1 MHSFREVVDAL
12 ERRDGRLRG
21 MVSASWTVTA
31 TACLAFV
38 LALTFTFLGR
48 PLPTWTMP
56 LLAGTGLLA
65 ATVAFL
71 VGAHARR
78 PRSRLLL
85 EVDVRLGLDA
95 RLSTLLEIEEH
106 RGPKA
111 FSERLFRDV
120 VRIAPEWKRALPIP
134 RRLPFLAV
142 VPLAVVALAL
152 ALPLL
157 SPPPARSDALGL
169 RPALSA
175 AIAPTAPDSGGAPEA
190 RNDDEGAASGRA
202 ATGSPAPARSA
213 ASMNQRTLSEILSEL
228 RPALASSSAA
238 WAPGSD
244 AATGSESEDAGTAL
258 HQELERL
265 RSRLEADGAPP
276 SAKEIQTLRDAAA
289 AASPDLAKA
298 VDEAAAASDVEAL
311 RRTISQLLS
320 PSASQGAPTTDATR
334 SDVRSN
340 EEPSD
345 STDATTGLLPSPGTL
360 EDGASSGASA
370 GAKGETSPSAAM
382 PDETPIFDEAG
393 VGDVAPVA
401 APVVLGESGD
411 LSSYIT
417 RGVPVEQASDTAG
430 QAATWTLNPGQV
442 QSLLSAR
449 DLPAGA
455 AEIIRDYFQRI
466 TEETP

>member
-21 MVSASWTVTA
+21 MVSAGWAVAA

-38 LALTFTFLGR
+38 LALTFTFLRR

-65 ATVAFL
+65 ATVTFF

-85 EVDVRLGLDA
+85 EVDIRLGLDA

-106 RGPKA
+106 RGPKV

-120 VRIAPEWKRALPIP
+120 VRIAPEWKRALPVP

-142 VPLAVVALAL
+142 VPLAAVALAL
-152 ALPLL
+152 ALPLF
-157 SPPPARSDALGL
+157 SPHPARSDALGR

-175 AIAPTAPDSGGAPEA
+175 AIAPTALDSGGAPEA
-190 RNDDEGAASGRA
+190 RNDDEEVTSGHAAA
-202 ATGSPAPARSA
+202 GSPAPARSA

-244 AATGSESEDAGTAL
+244 AATGPESEDAGAAL

-265 RSRLEADGAPP
+265 QSRLEANGDLP
-276 SAKEIQTLRDAAA
+276 SAKEIQRLRDAAA

-298 VDEAAAASDVEAL
+298 VDEAAASDVEAL

-320 PSASQGAPTTDATR
+320 PSASQGAPASDATR

-345 STDATTGLLPSPGTL
+345 AADATAGSLPSPGTP
-360 EDGASSGASA
+360 EDGASSGAST

-382 PDETPIFDEAG
+382 PNETPIFDEAG

-401 APVVLGESGD
+401 APAVLGESGD
-411 LSSYIT
+411 VSSYIT
-417 RGVPVEQASDTAG
+417 RGVPVEQASDTTG
-430 QAATWTLNPGQV
+430 QVATWTLDPGQV

>member
-21 MVSASWTVTA
+21 MVSAGWAVAA

-38 LALTFTFLGR
+38 LALTFTFLRR

-65 ATVAFL
+65 ATVTFF

-85 EVDVRLGLDA
+85 EVDIRLGLDA

-106 RGPKA
+106 RGPKV

-120 VRIAPEWKRALPIP
+120 VRIAPEWKRALPVP

-142 VPLAVVALAL
+142 VPLAAVALAL
-152 ALPLL
+152 ALPLF
-157 SPPPARSDALGL
+157 SPHPARSDALGR

-175 AIAPTAPDSGGAPEA
+175 AIAPTALDSGGAPEA
-190 RNDDEGAASGRA
+190 RNDDEEVTSGHAAA
-202 ATGSPAPARSA
+202 GSPAPARSA

-244 AATGSESEDAGTAL
+244 AATGPESEDASAAL

-265 RSRLEADGAPP
+265 QSRLEANGDLP
-276 SAKEIQTLRDAAA
+276 SAKEIQRLRDAAA

-298 VDEAAAASDVEAL
+298 VDEAAASDVEAL

-320 PSASQGAPTTDATR
+320 PSASQGAPASDATR

-345 STDATTGLLPSPGTL
+345 AADATAGSLPSPGTP
-360 EDGASSGASA
+360 EDGASSGAST

-382 PDETPIFDEAG
+382 PNETPIFDEAG

-401 APVVLGESGD
+401 APAVLGVSGD
-411 LSSYIT
+411 VSSYIT
-417 RGVPVEQASDTAG
+417 RGVPVEQASDTTG
-430 QAATWTLNPGQV
+430 QVATWTLDPGQV